1 MKALAALHDR
11 RQVNAASGRRTH
23 AAGTARSGIQW
34 AVDGV
39 CHVMKW

>member
-11 RQVNAASGRRTH
+11 RQVNAASGRHTH
-23 AAGTARSGIQW
+23 AADTARSSIQW

-39 CHVMKW
+39 GHVMKR